1 MVVVMEQLMEFAGN
15 HPMLSVAWVGIVVAI
30 IVITVM
36 IKMSPVKQ
44 VSPQELTFLVNKEQ
58 GVIVDIRAEKDFKTS
73 RIIDSVHLPIEKAN
87 KNDFASL
94 EKHKDKPII
103 VVCAAGLTASNVA
116 NQLIKAG
123 FANVNLLKGGL
134 NAWVGAGLPVAKK

>member
-1 MVVVMEQLMEFAGN
+1 MVLAGN
-15 HPMLSVAWVGIVVAI
+15 HPMLSAVWVGLVLAI

-44 VSPQELTFLVNKEQ
+44 VSPQELTLLVNKSQ
-58 GVIVDIRAEKDFKTS
+58 GIIVDIRSEKDFKTS
-73 RIIDSVHLPIEKAN
+73 RIVDSVHLPSEKAN

-103 VVCAAGLTASNVA
+103 VVCAAGLTASKIA
-116 NQLIKAG
+116 NQLTKAG
-123 FANVNLLKGGL
+123 FGNVNLLKGGL
-134 NAWVGAGLPVAKK
+134 NAWASAGLPVVKK